1 MQGVCHQE
9 DQMDGYA
16 RSKSSNQGQA
26 SFKALIAFSVG
37 IGHIGG
43 SKVSHYG
50 SSSL

>member
-1 MQGVCHQE
+1 MFLSRR
-9 DQMDGYA
+9 A
-16 RSKSSNQGQA
+16 AFST
-26 SFKALIAFSVG
+26 ALIAFSVG